1 MYMTLW
7 AKNGKT
13 PNRIWDVEPD
23 GSVKPLQR
31 SRLESDAFRMKD
43 AGVPTVISK
52 MGTSG
57 AVATYAFVGSLL
69 ALLWG
74 SSGVIGFL
82 SNVLFWPIILG
93 FKVISSLFWPAVLL
107 GGAVGGAWWW
117 FKGRN
122 GSPKKSD

>member
-69 ALLWG
+69 ALLLG

-82 SNVLFWPIILG
+82 SNV
-93 FKVISSLFWPAVLL
+93 LFWPAVLL